1 MAVISLDDHLTVKAS
16 AASGLLYVRNVF
28 AICVCILTYVSVH
41 DFFSMEKVHFWTKSV
56 GSVRR
61 IRPRIRYSSY
71 RRWDHKLLVT
81 PCESIIC
88 ESIIWREKSGERS
101 RRTHFMGPAGC
112 KGMLKTLA
120 NSYKTPSDTENKT
133 KKNITQT
140 LQTLCIFLQ
149 NFVFKTQGNSCWFVL
164 SLVTTSHRNS
174 KWSGTLISHEK

>member
-1 MAVISLDDHLTVKAS
+1 MCTHVCARPRFLFHGKGSFLDEISRLSTAYPAQDSILPHTGDEITSFSSHHVKAPH
-16 AASGLLYVRNVF
+16 
-28 AICVCILTYVSVH
+28 C
-41 DFFSMEKVHFWTKSV
+41 
-56 GSVRR
+56 
-61 IRPRIRYSSY
+61 
-71 RRWDHKLLVT
+71 
-81 PCESIIC
+81 
-88 ESIIWREKSGERS
+88 IIWREKSGERS

-149 NFVFKTQGNSCWFVL
+149 NFAFKTQGNSCWFVL

-174 KWSGTLISHEK
+174 KWSGTLISHAK